1 MKQYLAIDIGGT
13 FIKYGLIGQ
22 AEVIQ
27 EAGKRPTPVNENKAI
42 VQTVKSIV
50 NEQMQETDLSGIG
63 ISTAGIVDRK
73 RGEII
78 YAGPT
83 IIDYI
88 GTNFKD
94 ELAYTNLP
102 VHVTNDVDSA
112 LLGEIW
118 RANHPLD
125 EAVFCLTLGTGI
137 GGAYY
142 KQGLQSGAHLQAHS
156 IGYLL
161 YDEAD
166 ETTYEMRASTSALND
181 MIAKDLS
188 PDLSTIDFFDLAK
201 ANDPAALAIL
211 TSWANEVARGIAQ
224 IILIIDP
231 ERIIIGGG
239 ISAQGDYLLKVIE
252 EEVQRHLPPNF
263 MKTKLSIAKEKND
276 AALYGAVFGYFNPN

>member
-1 MKQYLAIDIGGT
+1 L
-13 FIKYGLIGQ
+13 F
-22 AEVIQ
+22 
-27 EAGKRPTPVNENKAI
+27 R
-42 VQTVKSIV
+42 S
-50 NEQMQETDLSGIG
+50 
-63 ISTAGIVDRK
+63 
-73 RGEII
+73 
-78 YAGPT
+78 
-83 IIDYI
+83 
-88 GTNFKD
+88 
-94 ELAYTNLP
+94 
-102 VHVTNDVDSA
+102 HVTNDVDSA

-211 TSWANEVARGIAQ
+211 RSWANEVARGIAQ
-224 IILIIDP
+224 TILIIDH
-231 ERIIIGGG
+231 ERIIIVCL
-239 ISAQGDYLLKVIE
+239 IYDQDDF
-252 EEVQRHLPPNF
+252 HLTIIIYIVHRKF
-263 MKTKLSIAKEKND
+263 I
-276 AALYGAVFGYFNPN
+276 

>member
-50 NEQMQETDLSGIG
+50 NEMMQEADLSGIG

-94 ELAYTNLP
+94 ELAYTNLH
-102 VHVTNDVDSA
+102 VNVTNDVDS
-112 LLGEIW
+112 
-118 RANHPLD
+118 
-125 EAVFCLTLGTGI
+125 
-137 GGAYY
+137 
-142 KQGLQSGAHLQAHS
+142 
-156 IGYLL
+156 
-161 YDEAD
+161 
-166 ETTYEMRASTSALND
+166 
-181 MIAKDLS
+181 
-188 PDLSTIDFFDLAK
+188 
-201 ANDPAALAIL
+201 
-211 TSWANEVARGIAQ
+211 
-224 IILIIDP
+224 
-231 ERIIIGGG
+231 
-239 ISAQGDYLLKVIE
+239 
-252 EEVQRHLPPNF
+252 
-263 MKTKLSIAKEKND
+263 TKLSKIWTTYQLLDED
-276 AALYGAVFGYFNPN
+276 